1 MKKSIIFFLAVFLIL
16 SCGPKKEEIERFFE
30 DGVEIVVNH
39 LEPSE
44 IKEELEKLLARKG
57 RSPENISMICTILRV
72 FFSQECGWITTGISN
87 TSGEKALLMS
97 RQKPTTF
104 TLSERRIAV
113 IKS

>member
-1 MKKSIIFFLAVFLIL
+1 MKKSIIFFLA
-16 SCGPKKEEIERFFE
+16 
-30 DGVEIVVNH
+30 
-39 LEPSE
+39 
-44 IKEELEKLLARKG
+44 
-57 RSPENISMICTILRV
+57 V

-104 TLSERRIAV
+104 TLSERRIAA